1 MTNTTQHPDAW
12 RGEVRSETRGN
23 IEARVDPNCEG
34 RQWFV
39 DVDHRDPHTG
49 VYTLLMAH
57 RPTRDEAIA
66 LAGQFIERI
75 KREIGT

>member
-49 VYTLLMAH
+49 V
-57 RPTRDEAIA
+57 
-66 LAGQFIERI
+66 
-75 KREIGT
+75 